1 MGNLFAPGNVIT
13 GMAASTLIPFRR
25 RDADDFEQRIGP
37 HVDDLYRLAYRFT
50 GNRHDAED
58 LVQEL
63 LTRLFDRRRQLRDI
77 ENLRPW
83 LARSLYNLYID
94 SLRSHQRTPFSQLE
108 DDAARLDQ
116 LPAPQQGEYD
126 DFDRVLQQALYSLSE
141 THRSLILFHDVE
153 GYTLPELS
161 QILAQPLGTLKS
173 RLHRARAR
181 LREKLREQ
189 DMEPFAGEHRVN
201 G

>member
-1 MGNLFAPGNVIT
+1 MGNLFSPGSVFN

-37 HVDDLYRLAYRFT
+37 HVDGLYRLAFRLT

-63 LTRLFDRRRQLRDI
+63 LTRLYDRRRQLREISD
-77 ENLRPW
+77 LRPW

-94 SLRSHQRTPFSQLE
+94 TLRSHNRTPFSQLDDDE
-108 DDAARLDQ
+108 SRLERLPDQGQTGYDDA
-116 LPAPQQGEYD
+116 
-126 DFDRVLQQALYSLSE
+126 DRVLMQALGRLSE

-161 QILAQPLGTLKS
+161 QILAQPIGTLKS

-181 LREKLREQ
+181 LRELLREH
-189 DMEPFAGEHRVN
+189 DMEPFSARRRVN

>member
-1 MGNLFAPGNVIT
+1 
-13 GMAASTLIPFRR
+13 MAANNLLPFRR
-25 RDADDFEQRIGP
+25 RDADDFEQRVGP
-37 HVDDLYRLAYRFT
+37 HVDGLYRLAYRLT

-63 LTRLFDRRRQLRDI
+63 LLRLFDRRRKLR
-77 ENLRPW
+77 EVAELRPW

-94 SLRSHQRTPFSQLE
+94 TLRAHRRTPFANLDGEGESRLE
-108 DDAARLDQ
+108 HLPDTHNANDDDLDAALQAALDRLNENQ
-116 LPAPQQGEYD
+116 
-126 DFDRVLQQALYSLSE
+126 
-141 THRSLILFHDVE
+141 RSLILFHDVE

-161 QILAQPLGTLKS
+161 QILAQPIGTLKS

-181 LREKLREQ
+181 LRELLREKSV
-189 DMEPFAGEHRVN
+189 EPFSPGRRVN

>member
-1 MGNLFAPGNVIT
+1 MGNLLSPESVFN

-37 HVDDLYRLAYRFT
+37 HVDGLYRLAFRFT

-63 LTRLFDRRRQLRDI
+63 LTRLYDRRRQLREISD
-77 ENLRPW
+77 LRPW

-94 SLRSHQRTPFSQLE
+94 TLRSHNRTPFSQLDDDE
-108 DDAARLDQ
+108 NRLDRLPDQNPSTYDDA
-116 LPAPQQGEYD
+116 
-126 DFDRVLQQALYSLSE
+126 DRVLMQALERLSE

-161 QILAQPLGTLKS
+161 QILAQPVGTLKS

-181 LREKLREQ
+181 LRELLREH
-189 DMEPFAGEHRVN
+189 DMEPFSGRRRVN